1 MVTFRSKNYKNIL
14 KDKKKLTKT
23 FIKFLAESFTTVDET
38 KPIIRT
44 NPVFEKM
51 PPKNSSAKNN
61 DKKDQQKKM
70 NVKNL
75 NEEVSKF

>member
-1 MVTFRSKNYKNIL
+1 MFLEVKKNIGRQIKKNYYKVFIIIL
-14 KDKKKLTKT
+14 G
-23 FIKFLAESFTTVDET
+23 ESFMSVDET
-38 KPIIRT
+38 KPIVRT

-51 PPKNSSAKNN
+51 PPKNSSARNN

-75 NEEVSKF
+75 NEEVSKFL

>member
-1 MVTFRSKNYKNIL
+1 M
-14 KDKKKLTKT
+14 
-23 FIKFLAESFTTVDET
+23 TVDET

-51 PPKNSSAKNN
+51 PPKNSSAKYN